1 MKRSIIALAAALAAA
16 SANAQLVDLG
26 DSMVFVRTGFDDS
39 WTRRLPTVD
48 DASWNLIASDPGK
61 RSLEIRK
68 LDLPGVP
75 RGGWFSFL
83 RKPAME
89 FTVLIPFQAD
99 LTLLNASDPAL
110 FLKHVGQ
117 RWAVYLNGV
126 ILRNEIVRSGSFTA
140 ERSLRDVVVPLDK
153 RRLARGQNILA
164 FRISGDPVDDRTGF
178 NKTGPY
184 IIDSY
189 RSLASGNREYLDF
202 MLIGVYAFFALYHG
216 VLFALRP
223 RDKGYLFF
231 GVSALLFALH
241 YFAMTNSATRLVADT
256 ALLRLVEYG
265 SLFLALPA
273 FIAFLE
279 SLLWKKR
286 SKFVAGVGIFSL
298 SLVAAGIF
306 LRFEPLLYMWL
317 AGTVVSIGYHVLFTF
332 GRALVRD
339 FRECRVAPAT
349 AGGKRP
355 VAQALASLLWMDDSG
370 RLAIGG
376 ALLSVAVAADAVAM
390 LSGGSV
396 IWTKYAFFGF
406 VLLSSSLLAGQ
417 FAKVSAGVEAMNAGL
432 EKEVEARTAALSEA
446 ASEKVRLNDQVS
458 AANERLSAAMQE
470 SERDVRVAAAVQKGF
485 FPAKPPIVGDWD
497 VAFVFEPADGIS
509 GDFFDFYAAD
519 GSLGGV
525 VMGSVSG
532 SGIASGLVTVLARN
546 VFNRQTLD
554 RRGDPIASVLVEINR
569 ELVRE
574 LSAVG
579 NTVSCT
585 FLRFKS
591 GKIEYANA
599 GHTDAL
605 VRRSG
610 RRDVSV
616 VRPKTAYRKAPPLG
630 RDDFDI
636 GVGTLG
642 FSMAPGDALFVSTA
656 GLAGCVN
663 PKGIPFGFERVTEA
677 FRRADP
683 ENAESML
690 ASVMMDFRNH
700 LAGAKRSGDVAA
712 MVLVMKQN
720 GVSVL

>member
-1 MKRSIIALAAALAAA
+1 MKRSIIVLAAFLLAA
-16 SANAQLVDLG
+16 SADAQFVDLG

-39 WTRRLPTVD
+39 WTRRLPAVD
-48 DASWNLIASDPGK
+48 DATWNLIAPDPGK
-61 RSLEIRK
+61 RSLEIRD
-68 LDLPGVP
+68 LGLPGVP
-75 RGGWFSFL
+75 RGGWFSL
-83 RKPAME
+83 IGKPPME

-126 ILRNEIVRSGSFTA
+126 LLRNEVIRSGAFTA

-153 RRLARGQNILA
+153 RRLSRGQNILA
-164 FRISGDPVDDRTGF
+164 FRLIGDPVDDRTGF
-178 NKTGPY
+178 NKPGPY

-231 GVSALLFALH
+231 GASALLFALH

-256 ALLRLVEYG
+256 AFLRLVEYG

-279 SLLWKKR
+279 SLLWEKR

-298 SLVAAGIF
+298 ALVAAVLF
-306 LRFEPLLYMWL
+306 MRLETLLYVWL
-317 AGTVVSIGYHVLFTF
+317 AGTVVSIAYHVVFSF
-332 GRALVRD
+332 GRAVVRD
-339 FRECRVAPAT
+339 FRVCRTAPTAT
-349 AGGKRP
+349 GRKRP
-355 VAQALASLLWMDDSG
+355 VAQSLASLLWLDDSG

-376 ALLSVAVAADAVAM
+376 TLLSVAIAADAVAM
-390 LSGGSV
+390 VSGGTAV
-396 IWTKYAFFGF
+396 WTKYAFFAF

-417 FAKVSAGVEAMNAGL
+417 FAKVSARAEAMNAGL
-432 EKEVEARTAALSEA
+432 EKEVEARTAALSAA
-446 ASEKVRLNDQVS
+446 ASEKMRLNDQVS

-470 SERDVRVAAAVQKGF
+470 SERDVKVAAAVQKGF
-485 FPAKPPIVGDWD
+485 FPAKPPAVGDWD

-509 GDFFDFYAAD
+509 GDFYDFYSAD
-519 GSLGGV
+519 GSLGGA
-525 VMGSVSG
+525 VMGTVSG

-546 VFNRQTLD
+546 VFNRQVLD
-554 RRGDPIASVLVEINR
+554 RRGDPLSSVLVEINR

-585 FLRFKS
+585 FLRFKA
-591 GKIEYANA
+591 GKVEYANA

-605 VRRSG
+605 VRRAG

-616 VRPKTAYRKAPPLG
+616 VKPKTAYRKAPPLG
-630 RDDFDI
+630 RDDFDL
-636 GVGTLG
+636 GLGTLG
-642 FSMAPGDALFVSTA
+642 FTMSPGDALFISTA

-663 PKGIPFGFERVTEA
+663 QKGIPFGFERVTEA

-700 LAGAKRSGDVAA
+700 LAGARRSGDVAA
-712 MVLVMKQN
+712 MVLVMKQA
-720 GVSVL
+720 GVSSL